1 MSPGDSE
8 SVPYINRTASGPQYE
23 LSKSRRLN
31 QSCGDARNPNLT
43 SSSSCAQIRQYRI
56 PDGSEFMKFSVRI
69 PILNFRKYSAQVQ
82 VTPENSESI
91 GILVLFVWVARN
103 HTSMEFTRVR
113 QHQVKQMKRVNTQRH
128 KRNPW
133 K

>member
-1 MSPGDSE
+1 MSQGDSE

-23 LSKSRRLN
+23 LSKSRGLN

-43 SSSSCAQIRQYRI
+43 SSSTCAPVGQYRI

-82 VTPENSESI
+82 VTPENSEST
-91 GILVLFVWVARN
+91 GILVLHSDSQTYDTDEYVDLYVLNTSFTCTVYRYFV
-103 HTSMEFTRVR
+103 
-113 QHQVKQMKRVNTQRH
+113 QGL
-128 KRNPW
+128 
-133 K
+133 